1 MAGHWRAAVLFF
13 NSFMVLGTI
22 FVVDTPTALQ
32 HEVINSRDTGGNTTS
47 NNGCK
52 VCLGLGAVRY
62 NLLHSS
68 LRWTSAILSL
78 PIGYLVDRLGNGR
91 SAILLASLQFVGAFL
106 FAVSAV
112 SHTPVTMGLYV
123 VMIIGRIFLAF
134 GETPLCFVQ
143 GRVIAHWFSEQS
155 LLPLSFIILSQRG
168 GSILTF
174 FVSATIADKLGFG
187 VAIWSGSFLCGLGV
201 ISAICLAF
209 SLRKVQIDQTSPSV
223 DINYTTLA
231 DIKAVP
237 KKFWLHVCMI
247 ALLYGQ
253 IISFHANLPEYIL
266 LRYGFPA
273 TTSSY
278 ITGCAILPFV
288 VGPLVAIALSKMDCI
303 GVLVTCAAAVIVPI
317 FAMLGFTP
325 SIHPLILTI
334 SFGLANIVT
343 ELGMWQVA
351 VLLVPRSCFGT
362 VTGILYFVRNV
373 VVGLTLLLDGYL
385 LQKYDIQGT
394 RHPLQG
400 YHDFFLA
407 LITLTSL
414 SVLCGILLNVLDIRD
429 TCDINGRIGR
439 WTQKPEEN
447 IKLLKTS
454 PDIPVNVPPPDGE
467 H

>member
-134 GETPLCFVQ
+134 GETPLCC
-143 GRVIAHWFSEQS
+143 S
-155 LLPLSFIILSQRG
+155 LP
-168 GSILTF
+168 
-174 FVSATIADKLGFG
+174 GFG
-187 VAIWSGSFLCGLGV
+187 
-201 ISAICLAF
+201 
-209 SLRKVQIDQTSPSV
+209 LRYVHIR
-223 DINYTTLA
+223 I
-231 DIKAVP
+231 
-237 KKFWLHVCMI
+237 
-247 ALLYGQ
+247 LYLY
-253 IISFHANLPEYIL
+253 SEYIL